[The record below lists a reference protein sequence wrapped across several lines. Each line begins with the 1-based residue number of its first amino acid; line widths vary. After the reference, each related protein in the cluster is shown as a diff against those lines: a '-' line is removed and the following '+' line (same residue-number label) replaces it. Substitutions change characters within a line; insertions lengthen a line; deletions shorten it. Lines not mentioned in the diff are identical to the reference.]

1 MTLKPLSLRL
11 SKVVSTSG
19 LSRQAA
25 RQAIERGRVSVNG
38 QTCRAPGLRVE
49 PQDEVTLSGKSVAYP
64 RDEEQLVREARVWC
78 YHKPPGLITTHR
90 DPKFRPT
97 VFDALRRDHALGVDT
112 QHLISVGRLDLDSE
126 GLLLLTDTGAL
137 ARFME
142 LPKSGFVR
150 QYAVQLACS
159 PRHVTRDMFAELREG
174 LVLAD
179 DGTRLRPIHAELAD
193 GEGGGVAPP
202 AAGRPVGGQQTWVR
216 MALTE
221 GKRREIRRA
230 WDTLGFLVTRLVRSA
245 AWSHAPWHER
255 PMLGGQPPLR
265 DVR

>member
-1 MTLKPLSLRL
+1 MSSSLRL

-38 QTCRAPGLRVE
+38 QPCRAPGQRVE
-49 PQDEVTLSGKSVAYP
+49 PHDEVTLSGKAVAYP
-64 RDEEQLVREARVWC
+64 EDEEQLVSEARVWC

-90 DPKFRPT
+90 DPQNRPT
-97 VFDALRRDHALGVDT
+97 VFEALRRDHAEVDA

-137 ARFME
+137 ARLME

-159 PRHVTRDMFAELREG
+159 PHHVRPDMFAELREG

-179 DGTRLRPIHAELAD
+179 DGTQLRPIRVEFAE

-202 AAGRPVGGQQTWVR
+202 VAGRQMGGQQTWVH

-230 WDTLGFLVTRLVRSA
+230 WDTLGFLVTRLVRTA
-245 AWSHAPWHER
+245 AGSHAP
-255 PMLGGQPPLR
+255 
-265 DVR
+265 

>member
-1 MTLKPLSLRL
+1 MVCTLSRAVSASSGSAQRRAASSELADEPPRLWRREKSDCGRAMTLKPLSLRL

-97 VFDALRRDHALGVDT
+97 VFDALRRDHALGDDT
-112 QHLISVGRLDLDSE
+112 QHLILSL
-126 GLLLLTDTGAL
+126 
-137 ARFME
+137 
-142 LPKSGFVR
+142 
-150 QYAVQLACS
+150 
-159 PRHVTRDMFAELREG
+159 
-174 LVLAD
+174 
-179 DGTRLRPIHAELAD
+179 IH
-193 GEGGGVAPP
+193 
-202 AAGRPVGGQQTWVR
+202 
-216 MALTE
+216 
-221 GKRREIRRA
+221 I
-230 WDTLGFLVTRLVRSA
+230 
-245 AWSHAPWHER
+245 
-255 PMLGGQPPLR
+255 
-265 DVR
+265 

>member
-1 MTLKPLSLRL
+1 MNVPD
-11 SKVVSTSG
+11 VY
-19 LSRQAA
+19 AA
-25 RQAIERGRVSVNG
+25 
-38 QTCRAPGLRVE
+38 
-49 PQDEVTLSGKSVAYP
+49 
-64 RDEEQLVREARVWC
+64 
-78 YHKPPGLITTHR
+78 
-90 DPKFRPT
+90 
-97 VFDALRRDHALGVDT
+97 
-112 QHLISVGRLDLDSE
+112 GRLDADSE

-159 PRHVTRDMFAELREG
+159 PRHLTRDMFAELREG

-221 GKRREIRRA
+221 GKRREISIHITEIKR
-230 WDTLGFLVTRLVRSA
+230 RLVGVLAVSRREQV
-245 AWSHAPWHER
+245 WLKLEKI
-255 PMLGGQPPLR
+255 G
-265 DVR
+265 

>member
-90 DPKFRPT
+90 DPQFRPT

-159 PRHVTRDMFAELREG
+159 PRNVTPDMFAELREG

-193 GEGGGVAPP
+193 AEGGGVAPP
-202 AAGRPVGGQQTWVR
+202 AAGRLVGGQQTWVR

-245 AWSHAPWHER
+245 AWSHAP
-255 PMLGGQPPLR
+255 
-265 DVR
+265 